1 VISLSLAIVKI
12 LFPLALPAIKPAKFM
27 YTKMENIEDKSWKI
41 KVAKLHQ
48 QNRAVIMIE
57 QPLKELSNSI
67 KILKML
73 TKDNQF
79 LKNNRERFASLSE
92 REKEVFFLLA
102 MGYSSE
108 KIGEELF
115 ISKYTAQTH
124 RKHLKEKLQ
133 IKSFKDIMVY
143 ARVFGFI

>member
-1 VISLSLAIVKI
+1 
-12 LFPLALPAIKPAKFM
+12 
-27 YTKMENIEDKSWKI
+27 MENIEEKSWKV
-41 KVAKLHQ
+41 KVAKLPQ
-48 QNRAVIMIE
+48 QGKAIIMIE
-57 QPLKELSNSI
+57 QPLKELPNSI

-73 TKDNQF
+73 TRDNQF
-79 LKNNRERFASLSE
+79 LRNNHEKFASLSE

-133 IKSFKDIMVY
+133 IKSFKDVMTY
-143 ARVFGFI
+143 ARVFEFI

>member
-1 VISLSLAIVKI
+1 MEELKERVK
-12 LFPLALPAIKPAKFM
+12 P
-27 YTKMENIEDKSWKI
+27 WKI
-41 KVAKLHQ
+41 KVEKNHLQ
-48 QNRAVIMIE
+48 SKAVIRIE

-73 TKDNQF
+73 TRDNLF
-79 LKNNRERFASLSE
+79 HEKNCERFASLSE

-115 ISKYTAQTH
+115 ISKFTAQTH

-133 IKSFKDIMVY
+133 IKSFKDVMTY
-143 ARVFGFI
+143 ARVFEFI

>member
-1 VISLSLAIVKI
+1 MEKI
-12 LFPLALPAIKPAKFM
+12 EEKP
-27 YTKMENIEDKSWKI
+27 WKI
-41 KVAKLHQ
+41 KVAKLPQ
-48 QNRAVIMIE
+48 QSKAVIMIE

-73 TKDNQF
+73 TRDSQF
-79 LKNNRERFASLSE
+79 LKDNRERFASLSE

-102 MGYSSE
+102 MGYNSE

-133 IKSFKDIMVY
+133 IKSSKDIMIY
-143 ARVFGFI
+143 ARVFEFI